1 MKENKNEHKQLPIH
15 KTNFTTLLKEEQNKR
30 ESHKEKLFKT
40 VNLDIA
46 QRGTF

>member
-1 MKENKNEHKQLPIH
+1 MKENKNEHQQLPIH

-40 VNLDIA
+40 INLNIA